1 MSERRSDLR
10 HLMRSPRTKLLIW
23 RIGVAVALVLALR
36 LVLTL
41 DWAAVAPSW
50 LFLLTGLGRSW
61 LLAIVSIVAG
71 GLAAAP
77 LALARVYGPPGV
89 RQGATALIECVR
101 ATPELMIVFWVYFTL
116 PLVTGNQ
123 VSSWNAALGSLSVI
137 AAVYLAEVFRAGL
150 YSVPRGQ
157 SEASAATGM
166 SGFATFLYVVL
177 PQAVRNMVPALI
189 AQLVGLFK
197 TTSLVYAIGVM
208 EFFRSITVTNNA
220 VFAPYELYLVLAL
233 GYFVSCFAITRVVR
247 WFDPKY
253 QLLE

>member
-1 MSERRSDLR
+1 MTENRSDLWR
-10 HLMRSPRTKLLIW
+10 VLRSPRGKLLVW
-23 RIGVAVALVLALR
+23 RLGCAVALVLALR
-36 LVLTL
+36 VVLGL
-41 DWAAVAPSW
+41 NWSAIAGSW

-61 LLAIVSIVAG
+61 LLAVVSNVAG
-71 GLAAAP
+71 GGAAAP

-89 RQGATALIECVR
+89 RQLATALIECVR

-123 VSSWNAALGSLSVI
+123 VTSWNAALGSLSVI

-157 SEASAATGM
+157 AEASAAAGM
-166 SGFATFLYVVL
+166 SGLATFLYVIL

-220 VFAPYELYLVLAL
+220 VFAPYELYLVLGL

-247 WFDPKY
+247 WYDPTY

>member
-1 MSERRSDLR
+1 MTESRLEPWARL
-10 HLMRSPRTKLLIW
+10 RSPSAKRVVW
-23 RIGVAVALVLALR
+23 RGGCAIALVLALR
-36 LVLTL
+36 VVAGL
-41 DWAAVAPSW
+41 DWAPVESSW

-61 LLAIVSIVAG
+61 LLALVSIVAG
-71 GLAAAP
+71 SLVAAP
-77 LALARVYGPPGV
+77 LALARVYGPTGV
-89 RQGATALIECVR
+89 RHAATALIECVR

-116 PLVTGNQ
+116 PIVTGNQ
-123 VSSWNAALGSLSVI
+123 VTSWNAALGSLSLI

-157 SEASAATGM
+157 VEASAATGM
-166 SGFATFLYVVL
+166 TGLSTFLHVVL

>member
-1 MSERRSDLR
+1 MTDQPLDLR
-10 HLMRSPRTKLLIW
+10 RAMRSPRVRLLVW
-23 RIGVAVALVLALR
+23 RIGCAVVLLIALRAILALN
-36 LVLTL
+36 
-41 DWAAVAPSW
+41 WSAIAPSW
-50 LFLLTGLGRSW
+50 LFLLMGLGRSW
-61 LLAIVSIVAG
+61 LLAIVAIGVG

-89 RQGATALIECVR
+89 RQAATALIECVR

-116 PLVTGNQ
+116 PLVTGTQ
-123 VSSWNAALGSLSVI
+123 VTSWNAALGSLSVI

-166 SGFATFLYVVL
+166 SGLATFLYVVL

-233 GYFVSCFAITRVVR
+233 GYFLSCFAITRVVR
-247 WFDPKY
+247 WYDPKY

>member
-1 MSERRSDLR
+1 VIAGEDSLVRFLRSERG
-10 HLMRSPRTKLLIW
+10 KLLVW
-23 RIGVAVALVLALR
+23 RVTCTIALVLAVFAVRDLEWS
-36 LVLTL
+36 TI
-41 DWAAVAPSW
+41 AASW
-50 LFLLTGLGRSW
+50 LFLLQGLGRSW
-61 LLAIVSIVAG
+61 LLAIVSIVVG
-71 GLAAAP
+71 GLAAIP
-77 LALARVYGPPGV
+77 LALARVYGPPGL
-89 RQGATALIECVR
+89 RHAALALIESVR

-116 PLVTGNQ
+116 PIVTGNQ
-123 VSSWNAALGSLSVI
+123 VTSWNAALGSLSVI

-150 YSVPRGQ
+150 YSIPRGQ
-157 SEASAATGM
+157 LEASAATGM
-166 SGFATFLYVVL
+166 TGFLTFRYIVL

-220 VFAPYELYLVLAL
+220 VFAPYALYLVLGL

>member
-1 MSERRSDLR
+1 MTERGPERWHGL
-10 HLMRSPRTKLLIW
+10 RSPRAKLLAW
-23 RIGVAVALVLALR
+23 RAACGVMLILALR
-36 LVLTL
+36 VVVGL
-41 DWAAVAPSW
+41 DWAPIESSW

-61 LLAIVSIVAG
+61 LLAIISIVVG

-77 LALARVYGPPGV
+77 LALARVYGPPGL
-89 RQGATALIECVR
+89 RHAATALIECVR

-116 PLVTGNQ
+116 PIVTGNQ
-123 VSSWNAALGSLSVI
+123 VTNWNAALGSLSVI

-157 SEASAATGM
+157 IEASAATGM
-166 SGFATFLYVVL
+166 SSLSTFLHVVL

>member
-1 MSERRSDLR
+1 MMRTHPDLPR
-10 HLMRSPRTKLLIW
+10 LMHSTRIKLLVW
-23 RIGVAVALVLALR
+23 RIGSAILLVLALR
-36 LVLTL
+36 VVLTL
-41 DWAAVAPSW
+41 DWGAVAPSW

-61 LLAIVSIVAG
+61 LLAIVSIVVG
-71 GLAAAP
+71 SLAAAP
-77 LALARVYGPPGV
+77 LALARVYGPPGI
-89 RQGATALIECVR
+89 RQAATALIECVR

-220 VFAPYELYLVLAL
+220 VFAPYELYLLLAL
-233 GYFVSCFAITRVVR
+233 GYFVSCFAITRLVR

>member
-1 MSERRSDLR
+1 MTDQPVDLR
-10 HLMRSPRTKLLIW
+10 RAMRSPRVKLLIW
-23 RIGVAVALVLALR
+23 RIGCGVVLMLALR
-36 LVLTL
+36 AVLDL
-41 DWAAVAPSW
+41 DWTSVAPSW

-61 LLAIVSIVAG
+61 LLAIVAITAG

-77 LALARVYGPPGV
+77 LALARVYGPPGI
-89 RQGATALIECVR
+89 RQAATALIECVR

-116 PLVTGNQ
+116 PIVTGNQ
-123 VSSWNAALGSLSVI
+123 VTSWNAALGSLSVI

-166 SGFATFLYVVL
+166 SGFSTFLYVIL

-220 VFAPYELYLVLAL
+220 VFAPYQLYLVLAL
-233 GYFVSCFAITRVVR
+233 GYFLSCFAITRIVR
-247 WFDPKY
+247 WYDPKY

>member
-1 MSERRSDLR
+1 
-10 HLMRSPRTKLLIW
+10 
-23 RIGVAVALVLALR
+23 
-36 LVLTL
+36 
-41 DWAAVAPSW
+41 
-50 LFLLTGLGRSW
+50 
-61 LLAIVSIVAG
+61 
-71 GLAAAP
+71 
-77 LALARVYGPPGV
+77 
-89 RQGATALIECVR
+89 
-101 ATPELMIVFWVYFTL
+101 MIVFWVYFTL

-123 VSSWNAALGSLSVI
+123 VTSWNAALGSLSVI

-157 SEASAATGM
+157 GEASAATGM

>member
-1 MSERRSDLR
+1 MIGNSIDLR
-10 HLMRSPRTKLLIW
+10 RTLRSRRGKLLIW
-23 RIGVAVALVLALR
+23 RIGSAVVLLLLLRAVADLN
-36 LVLTL
+36 
-41 DWAAVAPSW
+41 WAAVWPSW

-61 LLAIVSIVAG
+61 LLAVVSIVVG
-71 GLAAAP
+71 GLVAAP

-89 RQGATALIECVR
+89 RQAATALIECVR

-123 VSSWNAALGSLSVI
+123 VTSWNAALGSLSVI

-157 SEASAATGM
+157 SEASAAMGM
-166 SGFATFLYVVL
+166 SGFATFVYVVL

-220 VFAPYELYLVLAL
+220 VFAPYELYLVLGL
-233 GYFVSCFAITRVVR
+233 GYFLSCFAITRVVR

>member
-1 MSERRSDLR
+1 MTDNSRDLLR
-10 HLMRSPRTKLLIW
+10 ALRSPKGKLIVW
-23 RIGVAVALVLALR
+23 RIGCAVVLVLALR
-36 LVLTL
+36 AILGLN
-41 DWAAVAPSW
+41 WSAVAPSW
-50 LFLLTGLGRSW
+50 LFLLMGLGRSW
-61 LLAIVSIVAG
+61 LLAIVAIVAG

-89 RQGATALIECVR
+89 RQAATALIESVR
-101 ATPELMIVFWVYFTL
+101 AIPELMIVFWVYFTL

-123 VSSWNAALGSLSVI
+123 VTSWNAALGSLSVI

-157 SEASAATGM
+157 SEASAATGL
-166 SGFATFLYVVL
+166 SAFATFLYVVL

-189 AQLVGLFK
+189 AQLVALFK
-197 TTSLVYAIGVM
+197 TTSLVYAIGVL

-220 VFAPYELYLVLAL
+220 IFAPYELYLVLAL

>member
-1 MSERRSDLR
+1 MTGPRSDFSRLI
-10 HLMRSPRTKLLIW
+10 RSPQAKLLVW
-23 RIGVAVALVLALR
+23 RVGYGVVIVLALR
-36 LVLTL
+36 VVLML

-50 LFLLTGLGRSW
+50 RFLLIGLGRSW
-61 LLAIVSIVAG
+61 LLAIVSIVVG

-89 RQGATALIECVR
+89 RQAATALIECVR

-166 SGFATFLYVVL
+166 SGFATFLYIVL

-220 VFAPYELYLVLAL
+220 VFAPYELYLVLGL
-233 GYFVSCFAITRVVR
+233 GYFVSCFAITRLVR

>member
-1 MSERRSDLR
+1 MIEGRPGLWRRLQ
-10 HLMRSPRTKLLIW
+10 SPRAKLLVWWIGC
-23 RIGVAVALVLALR
+23 GVALLLALR
-36 LVLTL
+36 VVSSL
-41 DWAAVAPSW
+41 DWGAIRNSW

-61 LLAIVSIVAG
+61 LLAIISILAG

-77 LALARVYGPPGV
+77 LALARVYGPPGI
-89 RQGATALIECVR
+89 RQAAIALIECVR

-116 PLVTGNQ
+116 PIVTGNQ

-157 SEASAATGM
+157 IEASAATGM
-166 SGFATFLYVVL
+166 SALATFLYVVL

>member
-1 MSERRSDLR
+1 MREGRSELWRRLQ
-10 HLMRSPRTKLLIW
+10 SPGIKLLVW
-23 RIGVAVALVLALR
+23 RIACGAALVLALR
-36 LVLTL
+36 VVLRL
-41 DWAAVAPSW
+41 DWAPVAGSW
-50 LFLLTGLGRSW
+50 RFLLTGLGRSW
-61 LLAIVSIVAG
+61 LLALVSIVAG
-71 GLAAAP
+71 GFAAAP
-77 LALARVYGPPGV
+77 LALARVYGPPGI
-89 RQGATALIECVR
+89 RQAATALIECVR

-116 PLVTGNQ
+116 PIVTGNQ
-123 VSSWNAALGSLSVI
+123 VTNWNAALGSLSLI

-157 SEASAATGM
+157 LEAGAATGM
-166 SGFATFLYVVL
+166 TGLSTFLHIVL

-220 VFAPYELYLVLAL
+220 IFAPYQLYLVLAV
-233 GYFVSCFAITRVVR
+233 GYFVSCFAIARVVR